1 MNQTFLQAI
10 GSVLTNGLKATVELH
25 GIGEG
30 KIKLV
35 YTPDIGPIPEKAS
48 DSEVKLR
55 AAIAKPMVVSGTP
68 LEIEEAFKGLIDTK
82 AAVVGR
88 GLSALD
94 EMERL
99 ASAAVAAAKG
109 AATATAAPAQ
119 PTPSDDDDGGDDT
132 QPGEEG
138 DAGRAQAVQPAPAV
152 QPVIA
157 QTLGEGF

>member
-10 GSVLTNGLKATVELH
+10 GSVLTNGLKATVELQ
-25 GIGEG
+25 GLGEG

-48 DSEVKLR
+48 ESEVKLR
-55 AAIAKPMVVSGTP
+55 SAIAKPMVVSGTP
-68 LEIEEAFKGLIDTK
+68 LEIEEAFKALVESK

-99 ASAAVAAAKG
+99 ASAAVADAKG
-109 AATATAAPAQ
+109 APKATSTPAQ
-119 PTPSDDDDGGDDT
+119 PSSDDAELGDESDATT
-132 QPGEEG
+132 QP
-138 DAGRAQAVQPAPAV
+138 ASAV
-152 QPVIA
+152 QPVVA
-157 QTLGEGF
+157 QTMGEGF